1 VSPRR
6 FDLLTR
12 HSGAV
17 GSVGDSLPGIKPGS
31 RRAHAP
37 KDNRQSTSRS
47 HQIILGAG
55 IFKTPVGASGFP
67 VHLIDYARTTRGPG
81 VRRSHEQTCGNADT
95 RLDQVREHL
104 LARVN
109 GPQQRDRRGAIL
121 LGGQR

>member
-12 HSGAV
+12 HNVAV
-17 GSVGDSLPGIKPGS
+17 GSVGNSPPGIQPGS

-37 KDNRQSTSRS
+37 KDNRQSRVVG

-67 VHLIDYARTTRGPG
+67 VHLIDYARASRPDWPRPA
-81 VRRSHEQTCGNADT
+81 VE
-95 RLDQVREHL
+95 
-104 LARVN
+104 
-109 GPQQRDRRGAIL
+109 
-121 LGGQR
+121 